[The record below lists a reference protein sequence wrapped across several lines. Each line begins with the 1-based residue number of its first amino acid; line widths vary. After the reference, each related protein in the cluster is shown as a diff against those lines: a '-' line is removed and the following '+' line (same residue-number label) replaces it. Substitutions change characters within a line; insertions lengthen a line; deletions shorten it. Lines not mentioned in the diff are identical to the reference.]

1 MVDELSLYLPFW
13 DKLTAAEQRQLQER
27 SVLQRYKKGT
37 ILHRGG
43 NDCLGVLQVKSGRLR
58 TYLLSAEG
66 REITLFHVLPGEI
79 CLLSA
84 SCILNH
90 ITFDVFIS
98 VEEDTE
104 VIRIPADSMAQISDT
119 NVYAENFLY
128 KMTAQRFSDV
138 MQALQQVLF
147 MGFDQRLATFLLEES
162 ARSGRPVIHMTH
174 EQIAREVGGARE
186 VVSRTARQFAE
197 AGWISL
203 ARGSITLLDEEG
215 LRSQL
220 D

>member
-1 MVDELSLYLPFW
+1 MVNDLSPYLPFW
-13 DKLTAAEQRQLQER
+13 DKLTEEEQRQLQER
-27 SVLQRYKKGT
+27 STLQRYAKGT

-43 NDCLGVLQVKSGRLR
+43 HDCLGVLQVKSGRLR

-66 REITLFHVLPGEI
+66 REITLFHVLAGEI

-104 VIRIPADSMAQISDT
+104 VIRIPADSMAQISHT

-138 MQALQQVLF
+138 MQALELVLF

-162 ARSGRPVIHMTH
+162 SRTGSAVIRMTH
-174 EQIAREVGGARE
+174 EQIAREVGSARE
-186 VVSRTARQFAE
+186 VVTRTARQFAQE
-197 AGWISL
+197 GWISL
-203 ARGSITLLDEEG
+203 ARGSITILNEAG
-215 LRSQL
+215 LRGQL
-220 D
+220 Q